1 MKPPRC
7 SRVPFLSL
15 LVGLLA
21 VALLVGSPVAQAEPR
36 VVALPPALDA
46 AAAPAAK
53 PYTQSAKWVYG
64 RTAQGRDLVAYRV
77 GNYDA
82 TFTAMVVVGMHGNE
96 QGVNGIATGLRELAA
111 AGRFTAVDLWIVP
124 AYNPDGLV
132 AKRRQNSR
140 GVDLN
145 RNFPH
150 NWRRL
155 SGNYHSGNQAA
166 SEVETHSFMKVLDR
180 VQPDLLLSF
189 HQPLN
194 GVDID
199 TKYPSWSRYVA
210 EGLNLPLKN
219 FNCGGVCSGTMTGW
233 YNARY
238 PGIAMTVEYGARPDA
253 TYMRTYAPRRVAA
266 LFQRAGGAS

>member
-1 MKPPRC
+1 MKPSRSP
-7 SRVPFLSL
+7 RVPVLLTFLA
-15 LVGLLA
+15 GLLS
-21 VALLVGSPVAQAEPR
+21 VALLVGSPVAQAGPR
-36 VVALPPALDA
+36 FVPVGPAPDA
-46 AAAPAAK
+46 AAAA

-64 RTAQGRDLVAYRV
+64 RSAQGRELAAYRV

-82 TFTAMVVVGMHGNE
+82 DFTAMVVVGMHGNE

-111 AGRFTAVDLWIVP
+111 KGRFSAVNLWIVP

-132 AKRRQNSR
+132 RNTRQNSR

-145 RNFPH
+145 RNYPH

-155 SGNYHSGNQAA
+155 GGNYYSGNQAG
-166 SEVETHSFMKVLDR
+166 SEVETWSFMKVLDR
-180 VQPDLLLSF
+180 VQPDLILSF

-199 TKYPSWSRYVA
+199 TKYPSWARYVA
-210 EGLNLPLKN
+210 QGLNLPLKN
-219 FNCGGVCSGTMTGW
+219 FNCGGVCTGTMTGW

-238 PGIAMTVEYGARPDA
+238 PGIAMTVEYGARPDP
-253 TYMRTYAPRRVAA
+253 TYMRIHAPRRVAA
-266 LFQRAGGAS
+266 LLQQAGGAS